1 MKEVAKIY
9 EINPKSLQ
17 RWINKGFRKI
27 KGKKKYIKQI
37 NIGAG
42 RKIRDSSME
51 KELLYYYHIV
61 KGGKVTTR
69 EFKKKAMEFSKYPT
83 FKASKGWLQKF
94 RRRNKIE
101 LNKK

>member
-69 EFKKKAMEFSKYPT
+69 EFKKKQWSFLIILHSKPL
-83 FKASKGWLQKF
+83 KVGC
-94 RRRNKIE
+94 RNLGKEIR
-101 LNKK
+101 